1 MAEGRVIVVMG
12 PTASGKSALA
22 LAMARAAGP
31 AVELVSADS
40 MQVYRGM
47 DIGTA
52 KPTTSERSEVI
63 HHGLDLVDPTHD
75 GFTVEDWLAHA
86 HAALAAIH
94 ARGGVAIVVGGT
106 NLYAKALIEG
116 LFDGPPA
123 DPALREELGTWELD
137 ALRSELVRIDPVA
150 AERIHRNDRRRT
162 IRAIEVHRATGTPI
176 SVLQAQWRD
185 RPAALPADWSLVG
198 LSMGVEANNR
208 RINARVRGMRAMGL
222 VDEVRSLL
230 GAGGFGAQAATAVG
244 YRELIAHLHGAGSE
258 DDAFEAIKIAT
269 RQLAKQQRTW
279 LKRFADTPGSTWI
292 DAGDGLTEQRMAEI
306 AKISF
311 A

>member
-150 AERIHRNDRRRT
+150 ADRIHRNDRRRT

-185 RPAALPADWSLVG
+185 RPAALPAGWSLVG

>member
-1 MAEGRVIVVMG
+1 MVVMG

-185 RPAALPADWSLVG
+185 RPAALPAGWSLVG